1 MEIDLIIYLAQDWK
15 SYRQSSMG
23 YFTRAPF
30 IKALSHRLDLRILCV
45 NRPITPILTL
55 LRKPGKILE
64 WLKTKKRLFRIENN
78 LFLFTPFSLVH
89 DMAAIYFPWVE
100 KMNRWFLSWQMKR
113 VLNKLKFDSRRR
125 CSLIFHP
132 FQYNYLNLVN
142 ERLKIYEVYDAYS
155 SNIHY
160 PTNLNK
166 KISEYE
172 NKVLKKIDMVFA
184 VSDTLFQE
192 KSKFHNEVHFT
203 PHGVE
208 FDLFTQAL
216 NNELIIPEDLRSVPK
231 PRIGFTG
238 TISMLLD
245 FKLLNYLAETNPRWS
260 FVLIGHMLG
269 RRKLFSNRKF
279 RSLLSLQNVYYLG
292 RKDYELLPCY
302 FKYLD
307 VTLLPYNT
315 ELEFVRNV
323 NSVKTYQYLASG
335 KPVVSTDTP
344 WVRPF
349 NRVIKIARDNNEFAE
364 KIREA
369 ISETSSQHI
378 QQRIDI
384 ARNSSW
390 GKRAEE
396 VAKLIEIKFDKL
408 EKEFVQ

>member
-1 MEIDLIIYLAQDWK
+1 MKIDLIIYLAQDWK
-15 SYRQSSMG
+15 SYRQSTMG

-30 IKALSHRLDLRILCV
+30 IKALSHKPDLRILCV

-55 LRKPGKILE
+55 LLKPTKILE
-64 WLKTKKRLFRIENN
+64 WLKTGKRLFSLKEN
-78 LFLFTPFSLVH
+78 LFLFTPFSPVH
-89 DMAAIYFPWVE
+89 DMLAIYFPWAE
-100 KMNRWFLSWQMKR
+100 RINRKLLSWQIKR
-113 VLNKLKFDSRRR
+113 MLNKLRFDSTKR
-125 CSLIFHP
+125 CSLIYHP
-132 FQYNYLNLVN
+132 FQHNYLDLAD
-142 ERLKIYEVYDAYS
+142 EKLKIYEVYDAYS
-155 SNIHY
+155 SNIQS
-160 PTNLNK
+160 TKNLNK
-166 KISEYE
+166 NVAEYE
-172 NKVLKKIDMVFA
+172 SKVLKKIDMIFA

-245 FKLLNYLAETNPRWS
+245 FKLLNYLAETNPQWS
-260 FVLIGHMLG
+260 FVLIGHINIG
-269 RRKLFSNRKF
+269 RWQPGSEDSRH
-279 RSLLSLQNVYYLG
+279 LLNLQNVYYLG
-292 RKDYELLPCY
+292 RKDYKLLPQY
-302 FKYLD
+302 LKYLD

-323 NSVKTYQYLASG
+323 NSVKTYQYLACG
-335 KPVVSTDTP
+335 KPVVSTDAP
-344 WVRPF
+344 WVKPF
-349 NRVIKIARDNNEFAE
+349 SHVIKIARNNQEFAE
-364 KIREA
+364 KINES
-369 ISETSSQHI
+369 ISETSPQHI

-390 GKRAEE
+390 EKRAEE